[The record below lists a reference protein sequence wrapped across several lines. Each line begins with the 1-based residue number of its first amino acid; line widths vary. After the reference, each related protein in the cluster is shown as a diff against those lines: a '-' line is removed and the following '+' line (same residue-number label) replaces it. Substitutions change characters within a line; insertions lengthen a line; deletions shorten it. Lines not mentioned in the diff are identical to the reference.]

1 MEDITLE
8 SLKSLNQEELAELAF
23 QKHQEAVAKAE
34 ELAKSEQLRKDV
46 EKWAVSAA
54 TELNA
59 LKKAK
64 KEDPVDVDALL
75 ESKLQQR
82 EVSNKLSHISSQL
95 PADLQEK
102 FNTQYNEL
110 AWGRLLSPA
119 EADKMIK
126 ATLTLIAP
134 DAKDNNIASLW
145 IWWWQPWKVNSI
157 KAQEKEDREQYAKNF
172 LKGII

>member
-1 MEDITLE
+1 MEEITLE
-8 SLKSLNQEELAELAF
+8 SLMSLNQEELAQLAF
-23 QKHQEAVAKAE
+23 QKHQDLIKE
-34 ELAKSEQLRKDV
+34 ETLRKNT
-46 EKWAVSAA
+46 EKWAVAAA

-64 KEDPVDVDALL
+64 KEEPEPVDVDALL
-75 ESKLQQR
+75 ETKLQQR
-82 EVSNKLSHISSQL
+82 EVGNKLTWIVSQL

-102 FNTQYNEL
+102 FNTQYEEL
-110 AWGRLLSPA
+110 VWGRTLSPA

-126 ATLTLIAP
+126 AALALIAP
-134 DAKDNNIASLW
+134 DAKENNIAALW
-145 IWWWQPWKVNSI
+145 IWWWQPWKGNSI